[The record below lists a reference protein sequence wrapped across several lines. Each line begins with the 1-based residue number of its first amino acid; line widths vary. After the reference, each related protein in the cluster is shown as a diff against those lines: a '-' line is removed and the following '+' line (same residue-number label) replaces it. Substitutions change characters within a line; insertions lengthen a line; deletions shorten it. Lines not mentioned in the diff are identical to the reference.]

1 MTFPKI
7 LFFIHFVSYTVLN
20 LSAEIEFIR
29 DVKPILEHNCIS
41 CHREG
46 NVKGGIRLDTK
57 EAAFK
62 PVMEVIV
69 ARQTRRQFSLLDY
82 DFAIRRR

>member
-7 LFFIHFVSYTVLN
+7 LFFVHFVSYTVLN

-46 NVKGGIRLDTK
+46 NVKGGIRLDT
-57 EAAFK
+57 
-62 PVMEVIV
+62 
-69 ARQTRRQFSLLDY
+69 T
-82 DFAIRRR
+82 